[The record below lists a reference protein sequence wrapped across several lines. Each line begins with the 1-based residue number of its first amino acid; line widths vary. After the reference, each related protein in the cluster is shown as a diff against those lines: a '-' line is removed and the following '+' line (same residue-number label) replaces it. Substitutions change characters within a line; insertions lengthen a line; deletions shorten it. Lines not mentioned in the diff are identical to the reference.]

1 MNRFWVLLLLSLL
14 ALNTVA
20 TENNNENVAFE
31 IKLTDSEGTMVN
43 DAVFIFE
50 PLFEM
55 AKTTDSEPP
64 TAIMNQVKK
73 QFAPHV
79 LVVKTG
85 TSIRFPNADNIF
97 HHVYSFSPTKQFEL
111 KLYKEFTAEPLKF
124 EAPGIVDIG
133 CNIHDWMLGYIVV
146 TDSPFFA
153 KTESEGSISLSLPK
167 GDYNVRFWHP
177 SVKSDSLFETKSLSV
192 NESTAVE
199 WQLSTALPA
208 DDEFDFGFG
217 DY

>member
-1 MNRFWVLLLLSLL
+1 MNRFLLSLLLSLL
-14 ALNTVA
+14 ALTTVA
-20 TENNNENVAFE
+20 TENNNANVTFE
-31 IKLTDSEGTMVN
+31 ITLADSEGKMVN

-50 PLFEM
+50 PLFEI
-55 AKTTDSEPP
+55 AVTTDSEPP
-64 TAIMNQVKK
+64 TAIMNQIKK
-73 QFAPHV
+73 QFVPHV
-79 LVVKTG
+79 LVAKTG

-124 EAPGIVDIG
+124 DKPGIVDIG

-153 KTESEGSISLSLPK
+153 KTENEGSISLSLPK

-177 SVKSDSLFETKSLSV
+177 LVKSDSLFETKTLSV
-192 NESTAVE
+192 NESSAVE